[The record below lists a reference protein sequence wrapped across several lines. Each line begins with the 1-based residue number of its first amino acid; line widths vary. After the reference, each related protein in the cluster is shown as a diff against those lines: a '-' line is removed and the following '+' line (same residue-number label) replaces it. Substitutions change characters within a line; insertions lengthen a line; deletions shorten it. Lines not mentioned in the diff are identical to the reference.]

1 MSGHNKWS
9 KIKHKKAA
17 SDAQKSRRFGKLTRL
32 ITVESKRALGNPD
45 SPGLRAAVEKAR
57 TENMPNENI
66 ERAVSK
72 GKHDTGVTLDA
83 VRYEFYGPGG
93 SAIIVEGL
101 TDNRNRTAA
110 EMKHLLSKLGFELAS
125 PGAASWAFTQVD
137 NGWVPKTTVD
147 ISDADINLLTTL
159 VDTLE
164 EHDDVQSVFTN
175 VS

>member
-1 MSGHNKWS
+1 
-9 KIKHKKAA
+9 
-17 SDAQKSRRFGKLTRL
+17 
-32 ITVESKRALGNPD
+32 
-45 SPGLRAAVEKAR
+45 
-57 TENMPNENI
+57 
-66 ERAVSK
+66 
-72 GKHDTGVTLDA
+72 
-83 VRYEFYGPGG
+83 
-93 SAIIVEGL
+93 
-101 TDNRNRTAA
+101 
-110 EMKHLLSKLGFELAS
+110 MKHLLSKLGFELAS